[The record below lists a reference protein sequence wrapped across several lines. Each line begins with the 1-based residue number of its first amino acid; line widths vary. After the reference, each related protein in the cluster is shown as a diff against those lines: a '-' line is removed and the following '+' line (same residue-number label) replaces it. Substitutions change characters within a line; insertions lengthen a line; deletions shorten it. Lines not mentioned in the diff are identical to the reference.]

1 MNKYVVIVNIY
12 IKTIMFSVVLVASF
26 IAGVFSACDN
36 HCSGHGTCTTDDVC
50 VCYDNW
56 GVGLAHDSADCSE
69 RVCPY
74 ELAWVDTPD
83 VNGNFHKYMECAGR
97 GICSRDTGECA
108 CFDGY
113 EGKACQRSTCP
124 NDCSGHGTCEYIE
137 DLTYR
142 ATWNDYQA
150 NGLYYES
157 KTFPYHAWD
166 RKKERTCVCDPQ
178 YGDFDCS
185 KKMCPYGND
194 ILDARDDQTLALKK
208 QKQAINFYFPESEAS
223 SINGKT
229 FALSFKTK
237 LNETFTTIPIVFDAS
252 SNTADF
258 ANDIQLALLNLPNR
272 VIDKCTVTVTQVTA
286 TSPQPH
292 YKVEIEFTGDNV
304 QGPQHLIMVHTY
316 QCLDGCTPKITGLPV
331 ETRRTVGQTIST
343 VTETQAADYNSYE
356 CGRRGKCDYSTGLCS
371 CFSGYTG
378 DNCNTLHALF

>member
-1 MNKYVVIVNIY
+1 
-12 IKTIMFSVVLVASF
+12 MFSVALLVSF
-26 IAGVFSACDN
+26 IGAAFSACDN

-56 GVGLAHDSADCSE
+56 GVGLSHDSADCSE
-69 RVCPY
+69 RVCPF

-83 VNGNFHKYMECAGR
+83 KDGNFHKYMECAGR
-97 GICSRDTGECA
+97 GICQRDTGECA

-137 DLTYR
+137 DLAYR

-150 NGLYYES
+150 TGLYFEP
-157 KTFPYHAWD
+157 KTFAYHNWD
-166 RKKERTCVCDPQ
+166 RKKERTCVCDPH

-185 KKMCPYGND
+185 KRMCPYGND
-194 ILDARDDQTLALKK
+194 ILDARDNQVTGLKK
-208 QKQAINFYFPESEAS
+208 QIQVIEFYFPAS
-223 SINGKT
+223 QASNIGGKT
-229 FALSFKTK
+229 FALSFKTR

-272 VIDKCTVTVTQVTA
+272 VIDACAVTVTQTVA
-286 TSPQPH
+286 SSPQPR
-292 YKVEIEFTGDNV
+292 YTVTVEFTGENV
-304 QGPQHLIMVHTY
+304 QGPQHLLMVHTY
-316 QCLDGCTPKITGLPV
+316 QCQDGCTPKITGLPV
-331 ETRRTVGQTIST
+331 ETRSTTGQTLSS
-343 VTETQAADYNSYE
+343 VAEQQAADYNSYE